1 MTPESLRAELTT
13 PAWAGLENPESGIY
27 KLLVSDLFKDPKKNQ
42 TGDQIDADI
51 LRIAGVISCQ
61 DDLEDKA
68 KAFYGLVQEGGM
80 ERHEHLSANDK
91 DLAPVFEKICELSAW
106 GLMQ

>member
-1 MTPESLRAELTT
+1 MTPESLRAQLDT
-13 PAWAGLENPESGIY
+13 PAWQGLESPESGVC
-27 KLLVSDLFKDPKKNQ
+27 KFLTSSLFKDPKKSQ

-68 KAFYGLVQEGGM
+68 KAFYALIQDGGM
-80 ERHEHLSANDK
+80 DKHEFVSAADK
-91 DLAPVFEKICELSAW
+91 DL
-106 GLMQ
+106 